1 MFRVYDSERERWVAE
16 DVYLSSS
23 DELVII
29 KQIMGLVKSP
39 IVLDKSR
46 YICHQ
51 SIGLQDVNGE
61 EVFEGDYLLCKI
73 DENKSVIGLVTFAEE
88 LSAYIVLVEET
99 NEFYTLGSEVAEL
112 IQIIGNVFDG
122 FGDEKYS

>member
-1 MFRVYDSERERWVAE
+1 MFRVYDSELERWVAE

-23 DELVII
+23 DELLII
-29 KQIMGLVKSP
+29 KQIYGLVKTP
-39 IVLDKSR
+39 VVLDQSR

-61 EVFEGDYLLCKI
+61 EVFEGDYILCKV
-73 DENKSVIGLVTFAEE
+73 DEDKSVVGLVTFAHE
-88 LSAYIVLVEET
+88 LSAYIVLVEST
-99 NEFYTLGSEVAEL
+99 NEFYTLGESVVEFIE
-112 IQIIGNVFDG
+112 IIGNVFDG